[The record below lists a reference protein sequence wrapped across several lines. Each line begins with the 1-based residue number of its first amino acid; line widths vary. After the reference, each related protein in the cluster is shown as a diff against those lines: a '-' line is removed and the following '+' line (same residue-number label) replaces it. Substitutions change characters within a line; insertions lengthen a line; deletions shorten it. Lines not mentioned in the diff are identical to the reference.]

1 MRRRIPPQVAT
12 ALGIELAY
20 VPPPGE
26 HVLELRAKKL
36 KLSQKL
42 VVSEG
47 ETKKLNARLK
57 KR

>member
-47 ETKKLNARLK
+47 ETKKLNVRL
-57 KR
+57 